1 MPRLGYD
8 VSTAFSVL
16 VDLVKSIGL
25 LLAAPT
31 VTGFIIYIVPTV
43 KQRASVA
50 APLLIF
56 LLFFILFIS
65 MPPILRYF

>member
-50 APLLIF
+50 APF
-56 LLFFILFIS
+56 LTFL
-65 MPPILRYF
+65 